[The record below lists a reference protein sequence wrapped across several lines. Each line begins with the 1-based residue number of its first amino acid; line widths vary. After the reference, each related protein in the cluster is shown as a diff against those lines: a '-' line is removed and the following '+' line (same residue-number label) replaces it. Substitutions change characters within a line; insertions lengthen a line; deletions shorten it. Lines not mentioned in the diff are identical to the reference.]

1 MKYVLLV
8 LLTTLCVSNL
18 CAQDREQRRKEILE
32 KFDKDGDGR
41 LSKEEHE
48 AVRASFEKERDS
60 RKKTSQTDKKRTPK
74 PKVDESF
81 IKGAVVSMP
90 SSLDAETKTLRNEF
104 VFFKQVNQTEKT
116 PLIIYLHGGG
126 AHNGPT
132 SRHLSNPTASLISKG
147 KYPFNLLIPVFQKAE
162 GMPNGWNPDDLT
174 RLLKFIIN
182 EYNIDAK
189 RVFLTGHSMGGAG
202 TLMWGNKYPELFAG
216 LVPRSAGGA
225 ESPKGELP
233 VQAKNFVKVP
243 IWAFHGSKDGA
254 CDYRKIESLLKEI
267 KSLGAQPKFTLL
279 EGLGHNISSAVNSD
293 DKILKWFMEQ
303 K

>member
-1 MKYVLLV
+1 MKNILFVLLS
-8 LLTTLCVSNL
+8 TLCVGSL
-18 CAQDREQRRKEILE
+18 CAQDQEQRRKEILE
-32 KFDKDGDGR
+32 KFDKDGDGHI
-41 LSKEEHE
+41 SKEEHE
-48 AVRASFEKERDS
+48 ALRAHFEAERKA
-60 RKKTSQTDKKRTPK
+60 RKKTNPTEKKRTPRSK
-74 PKVDESF
+74 MDESF
-81 IKGAVVSMP
+81 IKGEVVSMP
-90 SSLDAETKTLRNEF
+90 ISLEAEIKSLRNEF
-104 VFFKQVNQTEKT
+104 VFFKQVNKKEKT

-132 SRHLSNPTASLISKG
+132 SRHLSNPTAPLISKG

-162 GMPNGWNPDDLT
+162 GLPNGWNPDDLT
-174 RLLKFIIN
+174 RLLKFIIS

-202 TLMWGNKYPELFAG
+202 TFMWGNKYPELFAG

-233 VQAKNFVKVP
+233 VESKNFVNVP

-267 KSLGAQPKFTLL
+267 QSLGGKPKFTLL

-303 K
+303 